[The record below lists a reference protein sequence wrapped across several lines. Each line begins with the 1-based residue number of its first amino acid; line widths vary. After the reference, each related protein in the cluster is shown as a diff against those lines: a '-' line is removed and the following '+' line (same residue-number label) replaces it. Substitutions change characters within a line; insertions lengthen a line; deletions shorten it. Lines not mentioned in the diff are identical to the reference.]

1 VRKKS
6 PVGVILISANSRE
19 VIFEIEGER
28 NTYTS
33 VAHISGKFNKPESQ
47 TISTITPDSNGMYWA
62 NGSINS
68 FQVSFVVD
76 TGGSL
81 IAMNSHQV

>member
-28 NTYTS
+28 NTYTTDT
-33 VAHISGKFNKPESQ
+33 HISGKFNKPESQ